1 MKKDKKMKKNEK
13 APKTI
18 PKIWLRNGE
27 YQNSWNYPFH
37 LFFSAPGIHHSALKK
52 KGWNGSLRRQKSVM
66 EIPILSYIPA
76 AWTRFLPPRISEWDG
91 GAWLGP
97 TPVPLGNPGVKEP
110 ESRPVYTIEWRLTRV
125 F

>member
-52 KGWNGSLRRQKSVM
+52 RNGTARSVVKKVSWKSPFYRIYRQRGHVS
-66 EIPILSYIPA
+66 
-76 AWTRFLPPRISEWDG
+76 FPPGFPSGTG
-91 GAWLGP
+91 G
-97 TPVPLGNPGVKEP
+97 PG
-110 ESRPVYTIEWRLTRV
+110 
-125 F
+125 